1 MVSSMTVTQLLGAES
16 LVTKALPFLS
26 LCADHSRAKAPI
38 LSKQKH
44 MAEIH
49 SNEIDSLSSRWA
61 LNLGANADQGKA
73 KNYTGWVLVHPR
85 ENSTERR

>member
-1 MVSSMTVTQLLGAES
+1 M
-16 LVTKALPFLS
+16 PFLS
-26 LCADHSRAKAPI
+26 LCADHSKAKAPI

-49 SNEIDSLSSRWA
+49 SKEIDSLSSKWA
-61 LNLGANADQGKA
+61 NLGANADLGKA

-85 ENSTERR
+85 ENSSKPR

>member
-1 MVSSMTVTQLLGAES
+1 MTVTQLLGAEF

-26 LCADHSRAKAPI
+26 LCAPI

-61 LNLGANADQGKA
+61 LNLGANADRGKA

-85 ENSTERR
+85 ESSTEPR